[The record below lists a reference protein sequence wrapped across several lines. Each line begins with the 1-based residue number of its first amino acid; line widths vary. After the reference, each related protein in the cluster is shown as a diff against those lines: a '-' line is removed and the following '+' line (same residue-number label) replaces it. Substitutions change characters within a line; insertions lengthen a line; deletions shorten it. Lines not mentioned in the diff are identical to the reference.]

1 MVKQA
6 FSIANYLAAHASLQ
20 AAMDRGMFQVAV
32 DLVRR
37 TFDDGKKIITCG
49 NGGSASTASHYITD
63 WNKMV
68 NLATGRQFRGVSLCD
83 NVGLIT
89 AYGNDISYDEV
100 FAGQLKALMDPGDLL
115 VAVSGSGNSPNVLR
129 AVEYANSIGG
139 VTLAVVG
146 YDGGKLLPLCQE
158 AVWVQSFDMQ
168 MCEDV
173 HLMFGHMVMKT
184 LCSSDIVLSRD

>member
-6 FSIANYLAAHASLQ
+6 FSIANYLDAHASLQ
-20 AAMDRGMFQVAV
+20 ATMDREMFQAAV

-68 NLATGRQFRGVSLCD
+68 NLATGRQFRGLSLCD

-146 YDGGKLLPLCQE
+146 YDGGKLLPLCRE